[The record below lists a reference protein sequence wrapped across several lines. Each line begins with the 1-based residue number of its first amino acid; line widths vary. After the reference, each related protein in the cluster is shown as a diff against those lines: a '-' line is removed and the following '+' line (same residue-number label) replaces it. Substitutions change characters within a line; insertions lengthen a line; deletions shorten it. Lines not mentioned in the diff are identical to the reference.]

1 MEILFLSIT
10 QTAKLLGVH
19 YNTVY
24 RWVKTG
30 KIRSLRI
37 GTKIYRIPV
46 NEVKW
51 LLEKKE
57 IRRQIKE
64 AFRRLAMNGSA
75 E

>member
-64 AFRRLAMNGSA
+64 AFRRLA
-75 E
+75 EPR

>member
-64 AFRRLAMNGSA
+64 AFRRLANGSP

>member
-64 AFRRLAMNGSA
+64 AFRRLARGSA